1 MQGMAMKTKREF
13 LPRFIRLKD
22 APYYLGMDKNRF
34 NNEVRAGLREIRIGR
49 RGVAFDRVD
58 LDAVADNIKESNGR
72 PARKGGHQW
81 DARHRQASLSGT
93 GNGILTSEL
102 TAEGFARALELEAL
116 KKQKKSLP

>member
-1 MQGMAMKTKREF
+1 MRVAMKTKREF

-34 NNEVRAGLREIRIGR
+34 NSEVRTGLREIRIGR

-72 PARKGGHQW
+72 PAQKGGNKW

-93 GNGILTSEL
+93 GSGILTSEL

-116 KKQKKSLP
+116 RKQKKSLP